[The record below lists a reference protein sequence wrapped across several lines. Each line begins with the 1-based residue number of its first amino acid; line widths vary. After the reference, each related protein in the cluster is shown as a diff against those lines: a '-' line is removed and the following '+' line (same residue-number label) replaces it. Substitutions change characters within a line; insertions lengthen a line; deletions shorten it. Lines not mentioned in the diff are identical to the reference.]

1 MSTEADAE
9 AAAQAQAEASEVDS
23 DEEEQEQDVA
33 QQGQVAVQQGARP
46 TALTAR
52 VGELPVEWTQMNADN
67 KKSPADRL
75 RYPHDAAELNATDTD
90 IMIVGT
96 AGQKITQ
103 IGPDFS
109 TNGQVNPDITE
120 LVLRSHL
127 IRNMEGL
134 EGFTKLE
141 LLELY
146 DNQIEELKCLDKG
159 EHGAP
164 GPTLRV
170 LDMSYNMIRE
180 MKPVALCPNLQELCK
195 YGTVCWHMRL
205 FCLCGVDSYVLYY
218 SIATSFCSSFQTPP
232 YSLHQTWPTT
242 NSKPFKAY
250 ADLVICARLI

>member
-1 MSTEADAE
+1 MTTEE
-9 AAAQAQAEASEVDS
+9 QAQANEVDS
-23 DEEEQEQDVA
+23 DDDMEEEEERIEQERV
-33 QQGQVAVQQGARP
+33 QQQQPVQQGARP

-52 VGELPVEWTQMNADN
+52 VGELPVEWTQMNNADN

-75 RYPHDAAELNATDTD
+75 RYPHDAAELNNTDTD

-109 TNGQVNPDITE
+109 TNGQVNKDITD

-159 EHGAP
+159 ENGAP

-195 YGTVCWHMRL
+195 YL
-205 FCLCGVDSYVLYY
+205 
-218 SIATSFCSSFQTPP
+218 
-232 YSLHQTWPTT
+232 
-242 NSKPFKAY
+242 
-250 ADLVICARLI
+250 

>member
-1 MSTEADAE
+1 MTTEADADAE
-9 AAAQAQAEASEVDS
+9 ATAAQATAQADEDS
-23 DEEEQEQDVA
+23 DMEEERIEQERE
-33 QQGQVAVQQGARP
+33 QQPQAVQQGARP

-52 VGELPVEWTQMNADN
+52 VGELPVEWTQMNADK

-75 RYPHDAAELNATDTD
+75 RYPHDAAELNNIDKD

-109 TNGQVNPDITE
+109 TNGQVNKDITD

-146 DNQIEELKCLDKG
+146 DNQIEELKCLDGG
-159 EHGAP
+159 ENGAP

-180 MKPVALCPNLQELCK
+180 MKPVCLCPNLQELCK
-195 YGTVCWHMRL
+195 YIHYCISV
-205 FCLCGVDSYVLYY
+205 
-218 SIATSFCSSFQTPP
+218 
-232 YSLHQTWPTT
+232 
-242 NSKPFKAY
+242 
-250 ADLVICARLI
+250 

>member
-1 MSTEADAE
+1 MTTEAE
-9 AAAQAQAEASEVDS
+9 AQANEVDS
-23 DEEEQEQDVA
+23 DIEEEERIEQERG
-33 QQGQVAVQQGARP
+33 QQPVQVQQGARP

-67 KKSPADRL
+67 RKSPADRL
-75 RYPHDAAELNATDTD
+75 RYPHDAAELNNTDTD

-109 TNGQVNPDITE
+109 TNGQVNPAITD
-120 LVLRSHL
+120 LVMRSHL

-159 EHGAP
+159 ENGAP

-180 MKPVALCPNLQELCK
+180 MKPVSLCPNLQELCK
-195 YGTVCWHMRL
+195 Y
-205 FCLCGVDSYVLYY
+205 
-218 SIATSFCSSFQTPP
+218 I
-232 YSLHQTWPTT
+232 
-242 NSKPFKAY
+242 
-250 ADLVICARLI
+250 

>member
-1 MSTEADAE
+1 MTTE
-9 AAAQAQAEASEVDS
+9 AQAQAQAQAQANEDS
-23 DEEEQEQDVA
+23 SDNMEDEEERIQQERE
-33 QQGQVAVQQGARP
+33 QQQPVQQGARP

-52 VGELPVEWTQMNADN
+52 VGELPVEWTQMNADI

-75 RYPHDAAELNATDTD
+75 RYPHDAAELNTTDTD

-109 TNGQVNPDITE
+109 TNGQVNSDITD
-120 LVLRSHL
+120 LVFRSHL

-134 EGFTKLE
+134 QGFTKLE

-146 DNQIEELKCLDKG
+146 DNQIEELKCLDQG
-159 EHGAP
+159 ENGAP

-195 YGTVCWHMRL
+195 
-205 FCLCGVDSYVLYY
+205 
-218 SIATSFCSSFQTPP
+218 
-232 YSLHQTWPTT
+232 
-242 NSKPFKAY
+242 
-250 ADLVICARLI
+250 